1 MTTRDI
7 AFDFQIKLLM
17 IGDSGKKRGE
27 MTLCSPWLF
36 RKVIGHFSTVTWQSD
51 LYHGRRLH

>member
-1 MTTRDI
+1 
-7 AFDFQIKLLM
+7 M

-27 MTLCSPWLF
+27 MALCSPWLF
-36 RKVIGHFSTVTWQSD
+36 RKEIGRFSTGTWQSD